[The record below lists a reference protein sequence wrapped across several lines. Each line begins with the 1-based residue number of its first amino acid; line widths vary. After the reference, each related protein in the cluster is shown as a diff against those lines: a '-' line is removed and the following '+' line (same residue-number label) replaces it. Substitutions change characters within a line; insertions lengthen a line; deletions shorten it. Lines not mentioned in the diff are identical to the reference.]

1 MSALDAIPD
10 NQNFLS
16 PLGFVFQVKKLPHVK
31 FFIQA
36 INIPGISLSPT
47 AQPNPFVSIPKGG
60 DHMAFDEL
68 QVTYKVDEGM
78 ENWKEI
84 YNWIKGV
91 GFPNRFDEYADLK
104 NVPPLSGLGLTS
116 DISLLVL
123 SSSRNPLFDIV
134 FRDAQPIPLSSLVF
148 DTKLRDVNYLTA
160 TATFKYLSYSI
171 NDA

>member
-1 MSALDAIPD
+1 MSALDDIPD

-36 INIPGISLSPT
+36 INIPGISLTPT
-47 AQPNPFVSIPKGG
+47 AQANPFVSIPKGG
-60 DHMAFDEL
+60 DHINFEEL
-68 QVTYKVDEGM
+68 QVTFKVDEAM

-84 YNWIKGV
+84 YNWIKGI
-91 GFPNRFDEYADLK
+91 GFPNNFGEYDALTD
-104 NVPPLSGLGLTS
+104 VPPLSGLGLES

-134 FRDAQPIPLSSLVF
+134 FRDAQPITLSSLQF

-171 NDA
+171 KDA

>member
-1 MSALDAIPD
+1 MTALDNIPE
-10 NQNFLS
+10 NQNFLN
-16 PLGFVFQVKKLPHVK
+16 PLNFVFQVKKLPHVK
-31 FFIQA
+31 FFIQS

-47 AQPNPFVSIPKGG
+47 AQANPFVSIPKGG
-60 DHMAFDEL
+60 DHIAFDEL
-68 QVTYKVDEGM
+68 QLSFKVDEDM

-91 GFPNRFDEYADLK
+91 GFPNRFDEYAELK
-104 NVPPLSGLGLTS
+104 NVPPLSGLGLIS

-123 SSSRNPLFDIV
+123 SSSRNPIFDIV
-134 FRDAQPIPLSSLVF
+134 FRDAQPITLSSLIF
-148 DTKLRDVNYLTA
+148 DTKLQDVNCLTA